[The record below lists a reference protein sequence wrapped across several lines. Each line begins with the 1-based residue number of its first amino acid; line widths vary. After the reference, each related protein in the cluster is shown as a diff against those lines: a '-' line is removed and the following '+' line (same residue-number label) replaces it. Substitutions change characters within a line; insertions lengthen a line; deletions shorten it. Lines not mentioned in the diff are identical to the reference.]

1 MAVLLFFID
10 GFGLGEADKKTNPV
24 YRYGLWKKLI
34 GKNTLVTHE
43 KVRGKYF
50 TMIPTDAHLDVPGI
64 PQSATG
70 QTALFTGVNA
80 PEIIGGHIT
89 GLPGEHLSK
98 ILLESSFLKTL
109 RENGFQVT
117 SANAYSTEY
126 FEKVRKR
133 SRRVSATTLAIQA
146 AGIDFRMMEDL
157 KQGKAVFM
165 DLTHH
170 ILKTRYPDVV
180 EISPARAAENLKNIL
195 GEHDVVMFEYF
206 LTDFMGHKGSA
217 KEKKFILNHLDRFL
231 KKLIG
236 KLDMKN
242 NTVVICSDHGNIE
255 DERGKQHTE
264 NPVPTL
270 VFSENPEVLDYF
282 EDKVKRITEVAPAII
297 QGFER
302 GIFNPAAPA
311 DER

>member
-1 MAVLLFFID
+1 
-10 GFGLGEADKKTNPV
+10 
-24 YRYGLWKKLI
+24 
-34 GKNTLVTHE
+34 
-43 KVRGKYF
+43 
-50 TMIPTDAHLDVPGI
+50 
-64 PQSATG
+64 
-70 QTALFTGVNA
+70 
-80 PEIIGGHIT
+80 
-89 GLPGEHLSK
+89 
-98 ILLESSFLKTL
+98 
-109 RENGFQVT
+109 
-117 SANAYSTEY
+117 
-126 FEKVRKR
+126 
-133 SRRVSATTLAIQA
+133 
-146 AGIDFRMMEDL
+146 
-157 KQGKAVFM
+157 
-165 DLTHH
+165 
-170 ILKTRYPDVV
+170 VV